1 MKRSVVMVFVVAFV
15 LALTLPGCTLALVGA
30 AQQAFKSE
38 RPAVAE
44 DQRLADLGHSALS
57 GGSYGLAEDYLTEA
71 LKANPANPYALHDLS
86 IVYYSTNRSDKARVL
101 YAKFASLEPPATD
114 FDRGVAVRRTPT
126 ELVRR

>member
-1 MKRSVVMVFVVAFV
+1 MKRSVILVFVFV
-15 LALTLPGCTLALVGA
+15 LVLTLPGCMIALVGT

-57 GGSYGLAEDYLTEA
+57 GGSYGLAEAYLTEA
-71 LKANPANPYALHDLS
+71 LEANPANPYALHDLG
-86 IVYYSTNRSDKARVL
+86 IVYYSTNRSDEARVL
-101 YAKFASLEPPATD
+101 YAKFASLDPPAAD
-114 FDRGVAVRRTPT
+114 IGRGVAVRRTPT

>member
-1 MKRSVVMVFVVAFV
+1 MKRSVILVFVFV
-15 LALTLPGCTLALVGA
+15 LALTLPGCTIALIGA
-30 AQQAFKSE
+30 VQQSFKSE

-57 GGSYGLAEDYLTEA
+57 GGSYGLAEAYLTEA
-71 LKANPANPYALHDLS
+71 LEANPANPYALHDLS

-101 YAKFASLEPPATD
+101 YARFASLDPPAAD
-114 FDRGVAVRRTPT
+114 FDRGVAVRRTPS

>member
-1 MKRSVVMVFVVAFV
+1 MKRSVLLVFVFV
-15 LALTLPGCTLALVGA
+15 LALTLPGCTIALVGM

-44 DQRLADLGHSALS
+44 DERLADLGHSALS
-57 GGSYGLAEDYLTEA
+57 GGSFGLAEAYLTEA
-71 LKANPANPYALHDLS
+71 LEANPANPYALHDLG
-86 IVYYSTNRSDKARVL
+86 IVYYNTNRTDEARVL
-101 YAKFASLEPPATD
+101 YSKLVSLDPPGGD

>member
-1 MKRSVVMVFVVAFV
+1 MKRSVIMVFVFAFV
-15 LALTLPGCTLALVGA
+15 LALTLPGCTIAPVGA

-57 GGSYGLAEDYLTEA
+57 GGSYGLAEAYLTEA
-71 LKANPANPYALHDLS
+71 LEANPANPYALHDLG
-86 IVYYSTNRSDKARVL
+86 IVYYNTNRTDEARVL
-101 YAKFASLEPPATD
+101 YAKLVSLDPPAAD
-114 FDRGVAVRRTPT
+114 FDRAVGVRRTRT